1 MTATHP
7 KQELEALRSKY
18 KQAKDLA
25 DKFQAE
31 NSQLTEQVKRL
42 SKTEVELYGIQGQL
56 DTQMQFYHQLYEVG
70 KQFTTTT
77 ELNEILQVA
86 IQFVLY
92 ELNFE
97 RCLVLMYSAKE
108 KAFRVHAWDGYY
120 DEDKLAAV
128 ETLYLPEADPTLL
141 QLREEPHRVL
151 CDEAC
156 DQEQTLALA
165 RKFDMDEYILLP
177 LGGETERPL
186 GLLAA
191 GNTTEMR
198 SFQTRVQ
205 PDGDANVGLASLVS
219 HASAAINNVNFYQT
233 LRENEKRYR
242 TLFENAGEA
251 IYIAQDGK
259 IKFPNPKTLEI
270 YGYSEEE
277 LSSKPFTSFIHEKD
291 QQMVLDRHKKR
302 LKGEALPSI
311 YSFRIV
317 SKDGEIKWVK
327 INVVSVSW
335 DGRPAT
341 LCFMTDITEQI
352 QNDEILRQSEE
363 KYRTILESIEDGY
376 FELDLSGNL
385 SFFNDSMCRIL
396 GYPKNELMGMN
407 YKTYMSQETAK
418 EVYEIFTRVY
428 TTGEPDKCFNWRIR
442 KKNGAEVYV
451 ESSVSLMEDAAGQ
464 RIGFRGIGRD
474 ISERYE
480 AAKAL
485 KENEEK
491 YRTLF
496 EDSRDAIFIS
506 DPRGKLIDV
515 NKSVLD
521 LFGYTRSEMVQLSF
535 WDTYVNPDE
544 RTSLYQAIEQTGTV
558 RDFEL
563 KLQTKNGAQMDCL
576 LTATARRADDGRVLA
591 YQGIVRDIT
600 ERKRVE
606 ADLQKHREHL
616 EELVEDRTAELAK
629 ASLQAQQAR
638 EAADDANAAKSSFLA
653 NMSHELRTPMNA
665 VIGMTHLAIKTE
677 LTPKQYDYLSKIQS
691 SAHSL
696 LGIINDILD
705 FSKIE
710 AGKLDM
716 ESVDFS
722 LDDVLEN
729 LTNLITVRAQ
739 EKKDL
744 EVLFAIDPDV
754 PRLLVGDP
762 LRLGQ
767 VLINLANNAVKFTEA
782 GEIVI
787 STELLKQEDEQVTL
801 KFSVRDTGLGLTQE
815 QIARLFQAFTQ
826 ADTST
831 TRKFG
836 GTGLGLTI
844 SKRLVNMMHGE
855 IWVES
860 EPGQGSTFMFTAT
873 FGCGREKDKDRFKP
887 LPDLRGM
894 KVLVVDDNATSR
906 EILESILTSFSFE
919 ASLASSGEE
928 GLTELENADE
938 KHPYKLVIM
947 DYRMPGID
955 GIEAARRIKQHTNL
969 KTIPAVVMV
978 TNYGT
983 EEVMEMAD
991 EAELDGFL
999 LKPVNPSVLFD
1010 AIMHAVGKDVPKRS
1024 LTPREDDRECVPLQK
1039 IRGARVLL
1047 VEDNEINQQVAKEIL
1062 EAAGLN
1068 VSLANNGQEAVEAVR
1083 SGAFDA
1089 VLMDVQMPVMDGY
1102 TATREIRNWEDQF
1115 RIPHSAFRI
1124 PIIAMTA
1131 HALTGDREKSL
1142 KAGMNDHVTKP
1153 IDPEVLF
1160 RTLGKW
1166 LKKSG
1171 YVATGEESTAETM
1184 IKTRVAPNDKLDF
1197 PDLDGINVKAGIERL
1212 LGNKKSYRRI
1222 LLRFRQDFENAA
1234 ESIRNLIDE
1243 EKYDEAEILAHSI
1256 KGAGANIG
1264 AEGLQATAGAL
1275 EKWIKDG
1282 GKGLPE
1288 KKFMEFSDE
1297 LDRMMT
1303 SLSSLVRDEDP
1314 SVEVEKESVM
1324 LPPEIAKEIADRIRN
1339 AVDVG
1344 DVTELSEI
1352 ATELSARTDGSSQ
1365 YEAKI
1370 AQLAEDF
1377 DFDGLVQLADSIEK
1391 GSQ

>member
-1 MTATHP
+1 MTATNP
-7 KQELEALRSKY
+7 KQELEALRSQY
-18 KQAKDLA
+18 EQTKDLV
-25 DKFQAE
+25 DKFQKE
-31 NSQLTEQVKRL
+31 NLQLTEQVKRL

-56 DTQMQFYHQLYEVG
+56 DTQMKFYHQLNEVG
-70 KQFTTTT
+70 KKFATTK
-77 ELNEILQVA
+77 ELAEVLQVA

-97 RCLVLMYSAKE
+97 RCLVLMRSPKE

-141 QLREEPHRVL
+141 QLREEPQRVI
-151 CDEAC
+151 CAEAC
-156 DQEQTLALA
+156 DQEQLLALA
-165 RKFDMDEYILLP
+165 RKIDMDEYILLP
-177 LGGETERPL
+177 LGGESERPL
-186 GLLAA
+186 GLLVA
-191 GNTTEMR
+191 GNTAEM
-198 SFQTRVQ
+198 SSYQTRVQ

-270 YGYSEEE
+270 YGYSEKE
-277 LSSKPFTSFIHEKD
+277 LSSKPFTYFIHEKD

-302 LKGEALPSI
+302 LKGGTLPSI

-317 SKDGEIKWVK
+317 SKDGEVKWVK
-327 INVVSVSW
+327 INVVPVSW

-376 FELDLSGNL
+376 FELDLAGNFT
-385 SFFNDSMCRIL
+385 FFNDSMCRVL
-396 GYPKNELMGMN
+396 GYPKDELMGMN
-407 YKTYMSQETAK
+407 YHTYMSQETAIK
-418 EVYEIFTRVY
+418 IYQVFNRVY
-428 TTGEPDKCFNWRIR
+428 TTRTPEKGFDWTII
-442 KKNGAEVYV
+442 KKNGAKIYV
-451 ESSVSLMEDAAGQ
+451 ESSVSLMEDAKGEQ
-464 RIGFRGIGRD
+464 IGFRGIARD
-474 ISERYE
+474 VSERYRAAE
-480 AAKAL
+480 AL
-485 KENEEK
+485 QENEKK

-515 NKSVLD
+515 NQFMLD
-521 LFGYTRSEMVQLSF
+521 LFGYARSEMVESTF
-535 WDTYVNPDE
+535 WDTYVDPAE
-544 RTSLYQAIEQTGTV
+544 RSSLYQAIKQTGTV

-563 KLQTKNGAQMDCL
+563 KLQTKNGTRMDCL
-576 LTATARRADDGRVLA
+576 LTATARRDDDGRVLA
-591 YQGIVRDIT
+591 FQGIVRDIT
-600 ERKRVE
+600 ERKQVE
-606 ADLQKHREHL
+606 ADLRKHQEQL

-629 ASLQAQQAR
+629 ATSEAQQAK

-665 VIGMTHLAIKTE
+665 VIGMTHLALKTE
-677 LTPKQYDYLSKIQS
+677 LTPKQNDYLGKIQS

-716 ESVDFS
+716 ESVDFG

-801 KFSVRDTGLGLTQE
+801 KFSVRDTGVGLTRE

-844 SKRLVNMMHGE
+844 SKRLVGMMRGE

-860 EPGQGSTFMFTAT
+860 EPGQGSTFIFTAV
-873 FGCGREKDKDRFKP
+873 FGRGQEKDTNRFKP
-887 LPDLRGM
+887 SPDLRGM

-906 EILESILTSFSFE
+906 EILQSILTSFSFE

-928 GLTELENADE
+928 GLTEIENTDDS
-938 KHPYKLVIM
+938 HPYELVIM
-947 DYRMPGID
+947 DYKMPGID
-955 GIEAARRIKQHTNL
+955 GIEAARRIKQHPHLN
-969 KTIPAVVMV
+969 TIPAVIMV

-991 EAELDGFL
+991 EAGLDGFL

-1010 AIMHAVGKDVPKRS
+1010 AIMHAVGKDVSTRS
-1024 LTPREDDRECVPLQK
+1024 LTSRGEDREVGHLQH

-1068 VSLANNGQEAVEAVR
+1068 VSVANNGQEAVEAVR

-1102 TATREIRNWEDQF
+1102 TATREIRKWEDQF

-1142 KAGMNDHVTKP
+1142 KAGMNDHVSKP
-1153 IDPEVLF
+1153 IDPELLF

-1171 YVATGEESTAETM
+1171 YESTGKEGTAEIEIETSAS
-1184 IKTRVAPNDKLDF
+1184 RDDRLDF

-1234 ESIRNLIDE
+1234 ESIRDLIDE

-1264 AEGLQATAGAL
+1264 AEELQAAGAVL
-1275 EKWIKDG
+1275 EMWIKDG

-1288 KKFMEFSDE
+1288 KEFKEFSHE

-1303 SLSSLVRDEDP
+1303 SLSSLERDEKP
-1314 SVEVEKESVM
+1314 SPEREKESVM
-1324 LPPEIAKEIADRIRN
+1324 LQPEVAKGIAGRIRN

-1352 ATELSARTDGSSQ
+1352 ATELAARTDGSSQ

-1370 AQLAEDF
+1370 DRLAEDF
-1377 DFDGLVQLADSIEK
+1377 DFDGLIQLADTIEK
-1391 GSQ
+1391 DSK

>member
-1 MTATHP
+1 MTATDP
-7 KQELEALRSKY
+7 KQELEALLSQY
-18 KQAKDLA
+18 EQTKDLVE
-25 DKFQAE
+25 KLQKE
-31 NSQLTEQVKRL
+31 NLHLTEQVKRL

-77 ELNEILQVA
+77 ELNEILQIA

-97 RCLVLMYSAKE
+97 RCLVLIYSAKE
-108 KAFRVHAWDGYY
+108 KAFRVQAWDGYY
-120 DEDKLAAV
+120 DEDKRLAV
-128 ETLYLPEADPTLL
+128 EALSLPEEDPTLL
-141 QLREEPHRVL
+141 QLREEPQRVI
-151 CDEAC
+151 CAEAC
-156 DQEQTLALA
+156 DQEQLLELS
-165 RKFDMDEYILLP
+165 RKFDMNEYILLP

-191 GNTTEMR
+191 GNTAEMS

-219 HASAAINNVNFYQT
+219 HASAAINNVNFYQA
-233 LRENEKRYR
+233 LRE
-242 TLFENAGEA
+242 
-251 IYIAQDGK
+251 
-259 IKFPNPKTLEI
+259 
-270 YGYSEEE
+270 
-277 LSSKPFTSFIHEKD
+277 
-291 QQMVLDRHKKR
+291 
-302 LKGEALPSI
+302 
-311 YSFRIV
+311 
-317 SKDGEIKWVK
+317 
-327 INVVSVSW
+327 
-335 DGRPAT
+335 
-341 LCFMTDITEQI
+341 
-352 QNDEILRQSEE
+352 SEE

-376 FELDLSGNL
+376 FELDLTGNL
-385 SFFNDSMCRIL
+385 TFFNDSMCRIL
-396 GYPKNELMGMN
+396 GYPKDELMGMN
-407 YKTYMSQETAK
+407 NQTYMTQETAK
-418 EVYEIFTRVY
+418 NVYQVFNRVY
-428 TTGEPDKCFNWRIR
+428 ATRTPDKGFEWRIT
-442 KKNGAEVYV
+442 KKNGAKVYV
-451 ESSVSLMEDAAGQ
+451 EASVSLMENAEGE
-464 RIGFRGIGRD
+464 RIGFRGIARD
-474 ISERYE
+474 ISERYQ

-485 KENEEK
+485 QENEEK

-515 NKSVLD
+515 NQSMLD
-521 LFGYTRSEMVQLSF
+521 LFGYARSEMVQLTF

-591 YQGIVRDIT
+591 FQGIVRDIT
-600 ERKRVE
+600 KRKQVE
-606 ADLQKHREHL
+606 ADLRKHREHL
-616 EELVEDRTAELAK
+616 EELVEDRTAELGK
-629 ASLQAQQAR
+629 ATLKAQQAQ

-665 VIGMTHLAIKTE
+665 VIGMTHLAMKTE
-677 LTPKQYDYLSKIQS
+677 LTPKQHDYLSKIQS

-716 ESVDFS
+716 ESVDFG

-739 EKKDL
+739 EKRDL

-787 STELLKQEDEQVTL
+787 STELLKQEDDQVTL
-801 KFSVRDTGLGLTQE
+801 KFSVRDTGVGLNRE

-826 ADTST
+826 ADVST

-860 EPGQGSTFMFTAT
+860 EPGQGSTFMFTAA
-873 FGCGREKDKDRFKP
+873 FGRGREKDKDRFTP
-887 LPDLRGM
+887 SPDLRGM

-906 EILESILTSFSFE
+906 EILQSILASFSFD

-938 KHPYKLVIM
+938 NHPYELVIM
-947 DYRMPGID
+947 DYKMPGID
-955 GIEAARRIKQHTNL
+955 GIEAARRIKQHPHLN
-969 KTIPAVVMV
+969 TIPAVVMV

-991 EAELDGFL
+991 ETGLDGFL

-1024 LTPREDDRECVPLQK
+1024 LISRENAREGRPLQH
-1039 IRGARVLL
+1039 IMGARVLL

-1062 EAAGLN
+1062 ESAHLN
-1068 VSLANNGQEAVEAVR
+1068 VSIANNGQEAVDALKE
-1083 SGAFDA
+1083 GAYDV

-1102 TATREIRNWEDQF
+1102 EATRKIRNNPQFEDL
-1115 RIPHSAFRI
+1115 

-1142 KAGMNDHVTKP
+1142 EAGMNDHVSKP

-1160 RTLGKW
+1160 RTIGKW
-1166 LKKSG
+1166 VKRSAQEVTGLGGAAEIEITTS
-1171 YVATGEESTAETM
+1171 VASYDT
-1184 IKTRVAPNDKLDF
+1184 IDF
-1197 PDLDGINVKAGIERL
+1197 PELDGINIRAGVKRL

-1222 LLRFRQDFENAA
+1222 LRKFRQDFEHAA
-1234 ESIRNLIDE
+1234 ESIKDLINE
-1243 EKYDEAEILAHSI
+1243 EKYDEAEIMAHSI

-1264 AEGLQATAGAL
+1264 AEALQATAGAL
-1275 EKWIKDG
+1275 EMLIKDG

-1288 KKFMEFSDE
+1288 KEFMDFSYE
-1297 LDRMMT
+1297 LGRMMT
-1303 SLSSLVRDEDP
+1303 SLSSLDRDEEP
-1314 SVEVEKESVM
+1314 SPEVEKESV
-1324 LPPEIAKEIADRIRN
+1324 LLQPEIAKEIADRIRN

-1352 ATELSARTDGSSQ
+1352 ATELGARTDGSSQ

-1370 AQLAEDF
+1370 GQLAEDF
-1377 DFDGLVQLADSIEK
+1377 DFDGLVQLADTIEK
-1391 GSQ
+1391 GIQ

>member
-1 MTATHP
+1 MTATNP
-7 KQELEALRSKY
+7 KQELEALRSQYEQTKE
-18 KQAKDLA
+18 LV
-25 DKFQAE
+25 DKFQKE
-31 NSQLTEQVKRL
+31 NLHLTEQVKRL
-42 SKTEVELYGIQGQL
+42 SKTEVELYGIQDQL
-56 DTQMQFYHQLYEVG
+56 DTQMKFYHQLYEVG

-77 ELNEILQVA
+77 ELTEILQVA

-97 RCLVLMYSAKE
+97 RCLVLMYSAEK
-108 KAFRVHAWDGYY
+108 KAFRVKAWDGYY
-120 DEDKLAAV
+120 DEDKRAAV
-128 ETLYLPEADPTLL
+128 EALRLPEEDPTLL
-141 QLREEPHRVL
+141 QLREAPHRVI
-151 CDEAC
+151 CGETC
-156 DQEQTLALA
+156 DQKQLLELA

-191 GNTTEMR
+191 GNTAEM
-198 SFQTRVQ
+198 SSYQTRVQ

-219 HASAAINNVNFYQT
+219 HASAAINNVNFYQA
-233 LRENEKRYR
+233 LRE
-242 TLFENAGEA
+242 
-251 IYIAQDGK
+251 
-259 IKFPNPKTLEI
+259 
-270 YGYSEEE
+270 
-277 LSSKPFTSFIHEKD
+277 
-291 QQMVLDRHKKR
+291 
-302 LKGEALPSI
+302 
-311 YSFRIV
+311 
-317 SKDGEIKWVK
+317 
-327 INVVSVSW
+327 
-335 DGRPAT
+335 
-341 LCFMTDITEQI
+341 
-352 QNDEILRQSEE
+352 SEE

-376 FELDLSGNL
+376 FELDLAGNL
-385 SFFNDSMCRIL
+385 SFFNDSMCRVL

-418 EVYEIFTRVY
+418 NVYQTFNRVY
-428 TTGEPDKCFNWRIR
+428 TTRAPDKCFDWRIT
-442 KKNGAEVYV
+442 KKNGAKIYV
-451 ESSVSLMEDAAGQ
+451 ESSVSLMEDAEGE
-464 RIGFRGIGRD
+464 RIGFRGIARD
-474 ISERYE
+474 VSERFQ
-480 AAKAL
+480 AAVAL
-485 KENEEK
+485 QENEKK

-506 DPRGKLIDV
+506 DPIGKLIDA
-515 NKSVLD
+515 NQSMLD
-521 LFGYTRSEMVQLSF
+521 LFGYTRSEMMQLNV
-535 WDTYVNPDE
+535 WDTDTDPDG
-544 RTSLYQAIEQTGTV
+544 RVRFQQATKQTGSV
-558 RDFEL
+558 RDLEV
-563 KLQTKNGAQMDCL
+563 KLQKKNGAQMDCL
-576 LTATARRADDGRVLA
+576 VTATARLADDGGVLA
-591 YQGIVRDIT
+591 FQGIVRDIT
-600 ERKRVE
+600 KRKQVE
-606 ADLQKHREHL
+606 ADLRKHQEHL
-616 EELVEDRTAELAK
+616 EELVEDRTAELGK
-629 ASLQAQQAR
+629 ATLQAQQAK
-638 EAADDANAAKSSFLA
+638 EAADDANEAKGSFLA

-665 VIGMTHLAIKTE
+665 VIGMTHLAMKTE
-677 LTPKQYDYLSKIQS
+677 LTPKQHDYLNKIQS

-716 ESVDFS
+716 ESVDFG

-729 LTNLITVRAQ
+729 LTNLITVKAQ

-860 EPGQGSTFMFTAT
+860 EPGQGSTFMFTAA
-873 FGCGREKDKDRFKP
+873 FGRGQEKDKDRFRP
-887 LPDLRGM
+887 SPDLRGM

-928 GLTELENADE
+928 GLTELENAD
-938 KHPYKLVIM
+938 KNHPYKLVVM

-969 KTIPAVVMV
+969 KTIPAVIMV

-1024 LTPREDDRECVPLQK
+1024 LTPGKEDREGVPLQK

-1131 HALTGDREKSL
+1131 HALTGDQEKSL

-1171 YVATGEESTAETM
+1171 YVVTGEESTAETM

-1222 LLRFRQDFENAA
+1222 LLRFRQDFENAD
-1234 ESIRNLIDE
+1234 ESIRDLINE

-1264 AEGLQATAGAL
+1264 AEGLQAKAGAL

-1288 KKFMEFSDE
+1288 KEFMEFSDE

-1314 SVEVEKESVM
+1314 SAEVEKEPVM
-1324 LPPEIAKEIADRIRN
+1324 LQPEIAKEIADRIRN

-1344 DVTELSEI
+1344 DVAELSEI

-1377 DFDGLVQLADSIEK
+1377 DFDGLVQLADTIEK

>member
-108 KAFRVHAWDGYY
+108 KAFRVHAWDGFY

-376 FELDLSGNL
+376 FELDLSGNF
-385 SFFNDSMCRIL
+385 SFFNDSMSKIL
-396 GYPKNELMGMN
+396 GYSRDELMGMH
-407 YKTYMSQETAK
+407 YKKYMSEETAK
-418 EVYEIFTRVY
+418 NVFESFNKVYN
-428 TTGEPDKCFNWRIR
+428 TGEPDKSFNWKVTR
-442 KKNGAEVYV
+442 KDGGKVYV
-451 ESSVSLMEDAAGQ
+451 ESSVSLMKDAEGR

-474 ISERYE
+474 I
-480 AAKAL
+480 
-485 KENEEK
+485 
-491 YRTLF
+491 
-496 EDSRDAIFIS
+496 
-506 DPRGKLIDV
+506 
-515 NKSVLD
+515 
-521 LFGYTRSEMVQLSF
+521 
-535 WDTYVNPDE
+535 
-544 RTSLYQAIEQTGTV
+544 
-558 RDFEL
+558 
-563 KLQTKNGAQMDCL
+563 TK
-576 LTATARRADDGRVLA
+576 
-591 YQGIVRDIT
+591 
-600 ERKRVE
+600 RKQVE

-616 EELVEDRTAELAK
+616 EELVEERTDELAK
-629 ASLQAQQAR
+629 ATLQAQQAR

-665 VIGMTHLAIKTE
+665 VIGMTHLALKTE
-677 LTPKQYDYLSKIQS
+677 LTPKQNDYLGKIQS

-716 ESVDFS
+716 ESVDFG

-744 EVLFAIDPDV
+744 EVLFAVDPDV

-844 SKRLVNMMHGE
+844 SKRLVGMMRGE

-860 EPGQGSTFMFTAT
+860 EPGQGSTFIFTAV
-873 FGCGREKDKDRFKP
+873 FGRGQEKDTNRFKP
-887 LPDLRGM
+887 SPDLRGM

-928 GLTELENADE
+928 GLTEIENTDDS
-938 KHPYKLVIM
+938 HPYELVIM
-947 DYRMPGID
+947 DYKMPGID
-955 GIEAARRIKQHTNL
+955 GIEAARRIKQHPHLN
-969 KTIPAVVMV
+969 TIPAVIMV

-983 EEVMEMAD
+983 EELMEMAD
-991 EAELDGFL
+991 EAGLDGFL

-1010 AIMHAVGKDVPKRS
+1010 AIMHAVGKDVPDQS
-1024 LTPREDDRECVPLQK
+1024 LADRKNAQKVGPLQH

-1068 VSLANNGQEAVEAVR
+1068 VFLANNGQEAVDILKGGTYEV
-1083 SGAFDA
+1083 

-1102 TATREIRNWEDQF
+1102 TATREIRKWEEQF
-1115 RIPHSAFRI
+1115 RTPHSAFRI

-1142 KAGMNDHVTKP
+1142 KAGMNDHVSKP
-1153 IDPEVLF
+1153 IDPELLF

-1171 YVATGEESTAETM
+1171 YESTGEESTAETM

-1197 PDLDGINVKAGIERL
+1197 PELDGVNIKEGLKRL
-1212 LGNKKSYRRI
+1212 LGNKRSYRRI
-1222 LLRFRQDFENAA
+1222 LVKFRQDFQNAD
-1234 ESIRNLIDE
+1234 ESIRDLINE